1 MRISAITA
9 ASALWVG
16 ATLGQ
21 NLTTGALGNATVVTD
36 NQVGRSFVG
45 TLPQD
50 AFFTAGSLD
59 GNVKGSITVKSGP
72 NGVGVDYVVSFSNLP
87 KEGGPFPYHIH
98 QSAVPSNGN
107 CTATGAHL
115 DPFVRGE
122 DPVCNS
128 TFPQTCQVGDLS
140 GKYGK
145 ITSDPFEATF
155 HDEFGSLNIGSNASI
170 QDRSFVVHFANK
182 TRITCAN
189 FAASGYGNATTNMTS
204 TIAPT
209 YSATGTGG
217 VMPTTTATA
226 TGTSGSG
233 SASQTPVINGAAVL
247 DNGVASFGMIA
258 MAALFALF

>member
-1 MRISAITA
+1 MSRVPSLSSRVLTALVLTMSSPSLTSPRRAALSVSQTYVPEKTHLEKYSNPDSA
-9 ASALWVG
+9 
-16 ATLGQ
+16 
-21 NLTTGALGNATVVTD
+21 
-36 NQVGRSFVG
+36 
-45 TLPQD
+45 
-50 AFFTAGSLD
+50 
-59 GNVKGSITVKSGP
+59 
-72 NGVGVDYVVSFSNLP
+72 
-87 KEGGPFPYHIH
+87 YHIH

-204 TIAPT
+204 SIAPT

>member
-1 MRISAITA
+1 MRTFITA
-9 ASALWVG
+9 LLAFWVG
-16 ATLGQ
+16 VTLAQ
-21 NLTTGALGNATVVTD
+21 NLTTGALGNATVVT
-36 NQVGRSFVG
+36 NNPVGQSFVG
-45 TLPQD
+45 TLPKD

-59 GNVKGSITVKSGP
+59 GNVQGSITVKTGA

-107 CTATGAHL
+107 CTATLAHL

-122 DPVCNS
+122 DPVCNAE
-128 TFPQTCQVGDLS
+128 FPQTCQVGDLS

-189 FAASGYGNATTNMTS
+189 FAVSGYGNGTTNMTTS
-204 TIAPT
+204 IAPT

-217 VMPTTTATA
+217 VLPTTASTAA
-226 TGTSGSG
+226 GTSGS
-233 SASQTPVINGAAVL
+233 ASPTTTPIISGAAIIDSGLASAAMVAIAVL
-247 DNGVASFGMIA
+247 FT
-258 MAALFALF
+258 LF